1 MNKFLTGFFQSLQWK
16 SPVSKTEED
25 VSGQEHNQNY
35 NQHFHQC

>member
-1 MNKFLTGFFQSLQWK
+1 MNEFVTGLFQSLQWK

-35 NQHFHQC
+35 DRHFLQR